1 MKVSFFAA
9 ALACAASAACSQNP
23 AASDPTLT
31 VHGSAGSA
39 PAAAPLR
46 ASRVVQGVAI
56 ATGDP
61 TSLRVKMYALY
72 ISPNA
77 DCSAMELVQD
87 YGTSA
92 AYKDLVQ
99 NPLLFSTS
107 ASSGS
112 YECVAMRM
120 SDVIEFTPATT
131 FSTCTAGTEYTRDV
145 YREGESDWKDVD
157 LNTVVGSGT
166 LDDPVDDHATIFM
179 TTNPTAAI
187 GRGISENQ
195 VIPLGSALVIPA
207 ATTFYWNGDGT
218 VQDEDGRCSILPGSP
233 SFE

>member
-1 MKVSFFAA
+1 MKISFLAA
-9 ALACAASAACSQNP
+9 ALACAAFAACSQNP
-23 AASDPTLT
+23 AASDPTLI
-31 VHGSAGSA
+31 VHGSAGA

-46 ASRVVQGVAI
+46 ANRVVQGVAI

-61 TSLRVKMYALY
+61 SSLRVKMYALY

-77 DCSAMELVQD
+77 DCTAMELVQD
-87 YGTSA
+87 NGDA
-92 AYKDLVQ
+92 APYKDLVQ
-99 NPLLFSTS
+99 SPLLFSAAAT
-107 ASSGS
+107 AGS

-120 SDVIEFTPATT
+120 SDVVKFTPATT

-179 TTNPTAAI
+179 TTDPTAAI
-187 GRGISENQ
+187 ARGISENQ

-218 VQDEDGRCSILPGSP
+218 VLDDSGRCSIDPGHP

>member
-1 MKVSFFAA
+1 MKIPFFAA
-9 ALACAASAACSQNP
+9 ALACAASAACSQNSVGP
-23 AASDPTLT
+23 NPTLT
-31 VHGSAGSA
+31 VRGAAGAA
-39 PAAAPLR
+39 PVAAAIR
-46 ASRVVQGVAI
+46 ANRVGQVAV

-61 TSLRVKMYALY
+61 ASLRVKMYALY
-72 ISPNA
+72 ISANA
-77 DCSAMELVQD
+77 DCSAMDLVQD

-131 FSTCTAGTEYTRDV
+131 FSTCTAGTEYARDV

-187 GRGISENQ
+187 ARGISKNQ
-195 VIPLGSALVIPA
+195 VIPLGGALVIPA